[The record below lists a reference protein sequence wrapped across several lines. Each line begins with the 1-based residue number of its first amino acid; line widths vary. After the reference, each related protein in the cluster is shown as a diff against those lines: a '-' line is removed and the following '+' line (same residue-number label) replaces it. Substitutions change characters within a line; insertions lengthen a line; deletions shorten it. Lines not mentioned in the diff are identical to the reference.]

1 MFDLNSAEQQ
11 STRKLSAKL
20 IIGILFIP
28 FIFAWF
34 TLEKGYRPVAR
45 IAAFSWLTL
54 NLLLLVTD
62 SGSANWGIVLFLCGA
77 GMLSAI
83 WFGKWR
89 PWISVQ
95 NIADRVP
102 QKSVDKSQAKV
113 GPVFSKKGNKPAP
126 EFSYN
131 PVATKATSS
140 DALDKF
146 EQSLTTLW
154 AGYISGVEFTYVSF
168 DGERSRRQVD
178 VEELVFNDRGQFYIR
193 GFCHKRI
200 EQRTFK
206 VRNIET
212 KFKVGSKRYEFDDW
226 CTQVLGLPADVIDD
240 IQSLDHR

>member
-1 MFDLNSAEQQ
+1 VFDLNSAEQQ

-62 SGSANWGIVLFLCGA
+62 SGSANWGIMLFLCGA

-102 QKSVDKSQAKV
+102 QKSVDKSQVKV
-113 GPVFSKKGNKPAP
+113 GPVCGQ
-126 EFSYN
+126 
-131 PVATKATSS
+131 ATSLVS
-140 DALDKF
+140 NLPM
-146 EQSLTTLW
+146 SVLTVNGREGRLMWKNLYLMTVGNFTFVGS
-154 AGYISGVEFTYVSF
+154 AISG
-168 DGERSRRQVD
+168 
-178 VEELVFNDRGQFYIR
+178 
-193 GFCHKRI
+193 
-200 EQRTFK
+200 
-206 VRNIET
+206 
-212 KFKVGSKRYEFDDW
+212 
-226 CTQVLGLPADVIDD
+226 
-240 IQSLDHR
+240 